1 MNDNVEVF
9 VRDHVD
15 DAMEEIIM
23 QEIKWDAVEALR
35 YLRSKCYTAA
45 DKLAMCVKALEEVR
59 CCEERS
65 DELEHGERSTY
76 RRTPPILP
84 YQLLCRF

>member
-9 VRDHVD
+9 FRDHVD

-23 QEIKWDAVEALR
+23 REIKWDAVEALR

-59 CCEERS
+59 CCEERCCEERS
-65 DELEHGERSTY
+65 DELEHLRQGQ
-76 RRTPPILP
+76 PL
-84 YQLLCRF
+84 Q